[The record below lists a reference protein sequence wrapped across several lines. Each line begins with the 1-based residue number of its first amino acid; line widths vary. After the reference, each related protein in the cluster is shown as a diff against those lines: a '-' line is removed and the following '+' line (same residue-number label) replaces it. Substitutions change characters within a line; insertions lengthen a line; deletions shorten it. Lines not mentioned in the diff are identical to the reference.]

1 MSVVLAIEEIG
12 PCRKQVRI
20 EVPQPAVEAETERV
34 VKEYGKRARIPGFR
48 KGKVPSHLVRRQFG
62 PDIRQEVLERL
73 VPRYWRQ
80 AAAEKGIEPLTP
92 PEFGEVHLHD
102 GEPLTFSAT
111 VDVRPEI
118 ELRNYSDFALP
129 TPPLEPTPEEVTAA
143 VADLRRNH
151 AEWKPVERTAAV
163 GDRAQ
168 VEISELGADGPGEP
182 RKAELE
188 IGAPRY
194 WEELSAAVSGLAAGQ
209 SGRFKRRSAPA
220 AEGAEAEE
228 KEYEVRV
235 VEVQEALLPELDD
248 EWVKHF
254 GRFQNVA
261 EFEADVERRIRSAKQ
276 DAARQQRET
285 ALLDQLTERHPI
297 ELPDGVVNHEIEDLL
312 RDYAENLSRQGVD
325 IEKTE
330 IDWQKMGE
338 DARPHAERRVK
349 ARLVLDAIADAE
361 QVAVGEKEFEQA
373 LAVLARAQGVATHAL
388 RHRLDETGQ
397 LAGLRARMRR
407 EKTIR
412 QLLGEEAA
420 ASAPAVATK

>member
-1 MSVVLAIEEIG
+1 MSVVLAVEEIG
-12 PCRKQVRI
+12 PCRKQLKI
-20 EVPQPAVEAETERV
+20 EIPQPAVEAETERIT
-34 VKEYGKRARIPGFR
+34 KEYGKRAKIPGFR
-48 KGKVPSHLVRRQFG
+48 KGKVPTHLVRRHFG

-92 PEFGEVHLHD
+92 PEFGDVHLHD
-102 GEPLTFSAT
+102 GEPLTFKAT

-118 ELRNYSDFALP
+118 ELRNYQDFALP
-129 TPPLEPTPEEVTAA
+129 TPPTEPSAEEIASA
-143 VADLRRNH
+143 VADLRRSH
-151 AEWKPVERTAAV
+151 ASWAPVERAAAV

-168 VEISELGADGPGEP
+168 VEIAEIGPEGPGEP

-188 IGAPRY
+188 VGAPRY
-194 WEELSAAVSGLAAGQ
+194 WDELSATVTGLAAGQ
-209 SGRFKRRSAPA
+209 SGRFKRQSASEV
-220 AEGAEAEE
+220 EGEPGVE

-235 VEVQEALLPELDD
+235 VEVREANLPEVDD

-261 EFEADVERRIRSAKQ
+261 EFEADVERRIGTAKQ

-285 ALLDQLTERHPI
+285 ALLDQLTERHPF
-297 ELPDGVVNHEIEDLL
+297 ELPEGVVNHEIEDLL
-312 RDYAENLSRQGVD
+312 RDYAENLQRQGID
-325 IEKTE
+325 LEKTQ
-330 IDWQKMGE
+330 IDWQRMGE

-349 ARLVLDAIADAE
+349 ARLILDAIADAE
-361 QVAVGEKEFEQA
+361 QIAVGEKEFEQA

-412 QLLGEEAA
+412 RLLGEEPPP
-420 ASAPAVATK
+420 ASDNQES